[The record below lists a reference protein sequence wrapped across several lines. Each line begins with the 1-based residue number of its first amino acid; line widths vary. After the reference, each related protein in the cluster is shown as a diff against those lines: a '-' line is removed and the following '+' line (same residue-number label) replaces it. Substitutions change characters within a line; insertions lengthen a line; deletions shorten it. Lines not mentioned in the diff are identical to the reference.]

1 MRRGEYNKK
10 MKFQCKEHVIWFML
24 GRDSTT
30 LNSGSTPSINLSHYD
45 YSFMVNMQSLT
56 HDKKEITSNQADL
69 FNKLIHKY
77 RKQLSTKGI
86 TEIENLVALPWQ
98 CKIVPSLPKFTNA
111 NVDFDKKENLLTIQV
126 PFKKE
131 FINKFRSTRANP
143 WEWNSNKKRYE
154 STPTTIAL
162 LVAYTRLPKFFTTVY
177 HNEVNTLITQ
187 LEKEKSTKT
196 YWDPTLTLSDGEYKV
211 VSSNTILDELLTDIK
226 LDNSPQCLY
235 KMSQLGINIDEDIL
249 GDDAKLKFASESM
262 TEVDLD
268 DFNTCLEWIS
278 ELKCDTF
285 YFGTGLQSRP
295 DIDYK
300 VSVEVRNAVMQHD
313 IQIIPFSPSNTFS
326 QPMETPIKSNHLPMF
341 VQMLSSVD
349 TEVLHGNS
357 AVGKIIILK
366 NKRPVEVT

>member
-1 MRRGEYNKK
+1 
-10 MKFQCKEHVIWFML
+10 
-24 GRDSTT
+24 
-30 LNSGSTPSINLSHYD
+30 
-45 YSFMVNMQSLT
+45 
-56 HDKKEITSNQADL
+56 
-69 FNKLIHKY
+69 
-77 RKQLSTKGI
+77 
-86 TEIENLVALPWQ
+86 
-98 CKIVPSLPKFTNA
+98 
-111 NVDFDKKENLLTIQV
+111 
-126 PFKKE
+126 
-131 FINKFRSTRANP
+131 
-143 WEWNSNKKRYE
+143 
-154 STPTTIAL
+154 
-162 LVAYTRLPKFFTTVY
+162 
-177 HNEVNTLITQ
+177 
-187 LEKEKSTKT
+187 
-196 YWDPTLTLSDGEYKV
+196 
-211 VSSNTILDELLTDIK
+211 
-226 LDNSPQCLY
+226 
-235 KMSQLGINIDEDIL
+235 MSQLGINVDKDIL

-326 QPMETPIKSNHLPMF
+326 QPMETPIKSSHLPMF

-366 NKRPVEVT
+366 NKRPVEVK

>member
-1 MRRGEYNKK
+1 
-10 MKFQCKEHVIWFML
+10 
-24 GRDSTT
+24 
-30 LNSGSTPSINLSHYD
+30 
-45 YSFMVNMQSLT
+45 MQSLT
-56 HDKKEITSNQADL
+56 HDNKEITSNQAQL
-69 FNKLIHKY
+69 FDNLIHKY

-86 TEIENLVALPWQ
+86 IEIEKLVALPWK
-98 CKIVPSLPKFTNA
+98 CEVIPSLPKFTNA
-111 NVDFDKKENLLTIQV
+111 NVDFDQAENLLTIRV

-131 FINKFRSTRANP
+131 FINKFRTIDSEILGGTANP
-143 WEWNSNKKRYE
+143 WEWNADKKRYE
-154 STPTTIAL
+154 SEPTTIAL
-162 LVAYTRLPKFFTTVY
+162 RVAYNRLPQFFTTVY

-278 ELKCDTF
+278 ELECDTF
-285 YFGTGLQSRP
+285 YFGSGLQSRP

-326 QPMETPIKSNHLPMF
+326 QPMETLIQSNHLPMF

-349 TEVLHGNS
+349 TEALYGQT
-357 AVGKIIILK
+357 AIGKIIILK